1 MPRFQHK
8 ISATMAYTQP
18 SDDSFRPVAGADGG
32 APLEP
37 RHVAPQD
44 VHDHRLGDVVGVV
57 T

>member
-1 MPRFQHK
+1 
-8 ISATMAYTQP
+8 MAYTQP

-32 APLEP
+32 ATLEP